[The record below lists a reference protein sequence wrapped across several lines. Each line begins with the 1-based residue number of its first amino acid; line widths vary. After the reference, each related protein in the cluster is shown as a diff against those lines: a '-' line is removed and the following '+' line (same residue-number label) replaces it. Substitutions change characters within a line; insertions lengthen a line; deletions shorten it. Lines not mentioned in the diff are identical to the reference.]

1 MVHIYRKEVCDQQQW
16 LHTSVSAAARAAKR
30 PRCPDPYQAG
40 YVETRGVGQ
49 NPSRTKPPRTKH
61 LRTKPL

>member
-40 YVETRGVGQ
+40 YVETRSTNEQVSVRMK
-49 NPSRTKPPRTKH
+49 NTVYM
-61 LRTKPL
+61 